1 MELKASG
8 SIQDLPA
15 GARLELLVDA
25 VTDYAIYLLDR
36 DGAIRTWN
44 AGAERITG
52 YSAVEVI
59 GQHFSQFFT
68 AEDKAADVPAQILV
82 RAARTGRAEQEGWR
96 LRKDGSRF
104 WAASVVQPVRDVR
117 GRAVG
122 FAEITRD
129 MTERRQA
136 QQALYDSERKFRL
149 LVQAVKDS
157 AIYMLDP
164 SGVVINWNAGAERLK
179 GYSAAEIVGQH
190 FSKFYTREDRMAG
203 LPARVLE
210 VARREGHYEAEGWR
224 VRKDGGR
231 FWAAVEVAAIRD
243 ENDELI
249 GFAKITR
256 DITERQV
263 AQQTLRETARQF
275 RTLIGGVTDYALF
288 MLDPNGL
295 VVNWNAGAER
305 IKGYSADE
313 IVGQHFSRFYTD
325 RDRAAGLPAR
335 ALQIAAQEGR
345 YEAEGWRMRK
355 DGSLFWA
362 NAIIDRIADE
372 KGALIG
378 FAKITRDITERR
390 NAQLALQEAQAQ
402 RAQAQKMEALGQLTG
417 GVAHDFNNLLMIVN
431 GHLQSL
437 KKLVAE
443 DEKGRRAAEAIELAA
458 KRGATLTRQ
467 LLTFSRRQTFHPT
480 LTNFRE
486 SIDAFR
492 NMLAT
497 SLGASVKLVTDIPA
511 DTWPVLIDASEF
523 ELALVNLALNARDA
537 MPAQDGVITI
547 SAENVQLIPE
557 QTPARLQGEFV
568 ALSVADNGCGIAPD
582 ILPLVFDPFFTTKG
596 PSKGSGLGLSQVYGF
611 AHQSGGT
618 ITITSELGR
627 GTCVTLYL
635 PRGQTMAKPASD
647 RNASSGKLTGGTALL
662 VEDNPEVA
670 KVAEQM
676 IDQLGYRVQRVGGAK
691 EALEL
696 AGSAQFDLVISDIVM
711 AGPMDGVGLARAL
724 RQHQPNLP
732 VVLVTGFSSS
742 ATEAELEFS
751 VLRKPFELS
760 ELSRAMAKA
769 IAQAQA
775 ANADNVI
782 RLDDRRS
789 VERQRSTDA
798 VFRDQPDRDD
808 DPDRGGDN
816 GPGNVPA

>member
-1 MELKASG
+1 MELNFSG
-8 SIQDLPA
+8 SIQDVPA
-15 GARLELLVDA
+15 ADRLELLVDA
-25 VTDYAIYLLDR
+25 VTDYAICLLDR
-36 DGAIRTWN
+36 DGVIRTWN
-44 AGAERITG
+44 AGAERIKG
-52 YSAVEVI
+52 YRAAEVI
-59 GQHFSQFFT
+59 GQHFSVFFT
-68 AEDKAADVPAQILV
+68 PEDKAADVPGELLV
-82 RAARTGRAEQEGWR
+82 GAARTGRAAREGWR
-96 LRKDGSRF
+96 IRKGGGRF
-104 WAASVVQPVRDVR
+104 WAASVVQPVRDAR
-117 GRAVG
+117 GRTVG

-129 MTERRQA
+129 MTEQREA
-136 QQALYDSERKFRL
+136 QQALYESERQFRL
-149 LVQAVKDS
+149 LVQAVKDC

-164 SGVVINWNAGAERLK
+164 SGIIVNWNFGAERLK

-210 VARREGHYEAEGWR
+210 TARHEGHYEAEGWR

-231 FWAAVEVAAIRD
+231 FWAAVEVDAIRD
-243 ENDELI
+243 ENNQLV
-249 GFAKITR
+249 GFAKVTR

-295 VVNWNAGAER
+295 VVNWNPGAER

-313 IVGQHFSRFYTD
+313 IIGHHFSRFYTD
-325 RDRAAGLPAR
+325 RDRAAGKPAR

-345 YEAEGWRMRK
+345 YEAEGWRVRK
-355 DGSLFWA
+355 DGTLFWA
-362 NAIIDRIADE
+362 NAIIDRITDE
-372 KGALIG
+372 HGALIG

-417 GVAHDFNNLLMIVN
+417 GVAHDFNNLLMIVG

-437 KKLVAE
+437 KKLLGD
-443 DEKGRRAAEAIELAA
+443 DERGRRAAEAIELAT

-480 LTNFRE
+480 MSNLSER
-486 SIDAFR
+486 IDAFR
-492 NMLAT
+492 NMLTT
-497 SLGASVKLVTDIPA
+497 SLGASARLVTDIPGE
-511 DTWPVLIDASEF
+511 TWPVLIDTSEF

-537 MPAQDGVITI
+537 LPAQAGVITV
-547 SAENVQLIPE
+547 SAENVQLTPQ
-557 QTPARLQGEFV
+557 QTPAHLQGEFV
-568 ALSVADNGCGIAPD
+568 ALSVADNGSGIAPD

-618 ITITSELGR
+618 VTITSELGR

-635 PRGQTMAKPASD
+635 PRGQATAKPAQDKHSD
-647 RNASSGKLTGGTALL
+647 TEKLAGGTALL

-676 IDQLGYRVQRVGGAK
+676 IEQLGYRVQRVGSAK

-696 AGSAQFDLVISDIVM
+696 AEGVKFDLVISDIVM
-711 AGPMDGVGLARAL
+711 AGPMDGVGVARAL
-724 RQHQPNLP
+724 RASQPDLP

-742 ATEAELEFS
+742 ATEADLEFV
-751 VLRKPFELS
+751 VLRKPFEVS
-760 ELSRAMAKA
+760 DLSRVMAKA
-769 IAQAQA
+769 IAEAQGGA
-775 ANADNVI
+775 ANNVI
-782 RLDDRRS
+782 RLRD
-789 VERQRSTDA
+789 RQRAADA
-798 VFRDQPDRDD
+798 PSRDLQKRDGPDD
-808 DPDRGGDN
+808 DDGS
-816 GPGNVPA
+816 PGNVPA